1 VNPFDEDDND
11 GLSFDELPPSVRR
24 QVQQQQPMATAPTYA
39 QPQYAQPQMMP
50 AQVGQPQMQPRLAA
64 APTALAPVPVEQYR
78 QQQPIYQMAPA
89 AAPVGQPAQDWTP
102 WIFVVATAV
111 LGGVGWWAY
120 KKMEKDRKFRVGPPR
135 AAYDDSG
142 EADVGGDEDDG
153 ESAPPLDDYADA
165 ALPEKDVDPH
175 EDGGIKMV
183 RG

>member
-1 VNPFDEDDND
+1 
-11 GLSFDELPPSVRR
+11 
-24 QVQQQQPMATAPTYA
+24 
-39 QPQYAQPQMMP
+39 
-50 AQVGQPQMQPRLAA
+50 
-64 APTALAPVPVEQYR
+64 
-78 QQQPIYQMAPA
+78 
-89 AAPVGQPAQDWTP
+89 
-102 WIFVVATAV
+102 
-111 LGGVGWWAY
+111 
-120 KKMEKDRKFRVGPPR
+120 VGPPR